1 VIFHSSRH
9 AIKGIH
15 SQFDVNFTLFDRG
28 ATSSIGP
35 QVFKKKCVQSQMHSL
50 EEGVDVKG
58 IQKVFHGYGDVLEC
72 KPQVPKFEKA
82 KQGL

>member
-1 VIFHSSRH
+1 
-9 AIKGIH
+9 
-15 SQFDVNFTLFDRG
+15 
-28 ATSSIGP
+28 
-35 QVFKKKCVQSQMHSL
+35 MHSL

>member
-1 VIFHSSRH
+1 
-9 AIKGIH
+9 
-15 SQFDVNFTLFDRG
+15 
-28 ATSSIGP
+28 
-35 QVFKKKCVQSQMHSL
+35 MHSL

-82 KQGL
+82 KQGLWFLEARQSLLFLVSKPQNHIASRILLAIH